1 MGADSDHLVKSARRA
16 IEQNR
21 PRDARSL
28 LQQAARQSPDDP
40 RIWLLLAGI
49 ASSPRAREAYLQR
62 AAELRESNSAA
73 VPIGPAAAVSPSSPQ
88 AASPAV
94 HRVLPFLFAAL
105 LLLAGIFLWSYL
117 AGRPVTSLVAAWLPG
132 VSLSQEAENAAVEST
147 APTPTPNDV
156 APRSGPAAVQKE
168 VPDSLPP
175 TPTLAAVA
183 AETPQATTESSPAD
197 PEEVVAVVDA
207 PLGDPLVKQIAP
219 DSRPRAAW
227 TPTLAPTSTPQ
238 PTATPEPVEQ
248 AAASGARPAGVGATE
263 RWVDVNLTTQTL
275 VAYEGDTPVLTSL
288 ISSGTW
294 LHPTVTGQYRT
305 YMKYESQT
313 MNGYLLGYDYYL
325 EGVPYVM
332 YFYRDYAIHGTYW
345 HNNFGTPM
353 SHGCVNMN
361 TADAGWLYNWAP
373 IGTVVNVHH

>member
-1 MGADSDHLVKSARRA
+1 MSADSDRLVKDARQA

-21 PRDARSL
+21 PRDARFL
-28 LQQAARQSPDDP
+28 LQQAARQSPNDP

-49 ASSPRAREAYLQR
+49 TSSPRAREAYLKR
-62 AAELRESNSAA
+62 AAELRGGHSAA
-73 VPIGPAAAVSPSSPQ
+73 MTAGSAVLIPPPSPPATPPTI
-88 AASPAV
+88 

-105 LLLAGIFLWSYL
+105 LLLAGMFFWFNMT
-117 AGRPVTSLVAAWLPG
+117 GRPLTSFVAAWLPG
-132 VSLSQEAENAAVEST
+132 GLFSQETEST
-147 APTPTPNDV
+147 AVQSAAAPTPNEV
-156 APRSGPAAVQKE
+156 LPRSEPAAVHE
-168 VPDSLPP
+168 ESPDSLPP
-175 TPTLAAVA
+175 TPTLAAIM
-183 AETPQATTESSPAD
+183 AETPKATVESSPAA
-197 PEEVVAVVDA
+197 PEEAVAEVAVVADDSLA
-207 PLGDPLVKQIAP
+207 KQIAP
-219 DSRPRAAW
+219 DSQPRAAW

-238 PTATPEPVEQ
+238 PTATPEPIAEP
-248 AAASGARPAGVGATE
+248 AASGARPAGVGANE
-263 RWVDVNLTTQTL
+263 RWIDVNLSTQTL
-275 VAYEGDTPVLTSL
+275 VAYEGDTPILTSL

-361 TADAGWLYNWAP
+361 TADAGWLFNWAP
-373 IGTVVNVHH
+373 VGTAVNVHY